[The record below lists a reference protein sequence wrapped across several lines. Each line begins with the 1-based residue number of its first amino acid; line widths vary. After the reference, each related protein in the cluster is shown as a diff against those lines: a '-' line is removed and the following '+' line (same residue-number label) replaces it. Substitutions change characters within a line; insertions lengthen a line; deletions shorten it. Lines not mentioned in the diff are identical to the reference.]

1 MVDESAA
8 QKSGW
13 VEWVTWAGQADG
25 EHRQGERLAN
35 GNVLLRKRMHG
46 ALKEV
51 AGLGG
56 VTFQQVMCLG
66 PSWRGA

>member
-1 MVDESAA
+1 MVNESGA

-13 VEWVTWAGQADG
+13 RERLTWAGQADG
-25 EHRQGERLAN
+25 EHRQGKRLAD
-35 GNVLLRKRMHG
+35 GDVLLRKRMHG

-66 PSWRGA
+66 FSWGGA